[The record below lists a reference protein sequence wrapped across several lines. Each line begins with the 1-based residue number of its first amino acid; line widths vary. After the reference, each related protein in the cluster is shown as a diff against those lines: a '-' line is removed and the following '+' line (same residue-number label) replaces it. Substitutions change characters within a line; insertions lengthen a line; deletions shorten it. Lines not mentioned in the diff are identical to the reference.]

1 LAFLKAIGGF
11 LNRLLSQRESQ
22 SGPEA
27 ADQGSAPQP
36 ERPGITILG

>member
-22 SGPEA
+22 AGQEA
-27 ADQGSAPQP
+27 ADQGSATQP
-36 ERPGITILG
+36 DSSGITILG